1 VARPSKPILSPDLIY
16 RTALNQLDRT
26 GSLNMP
32 ELARELG
39 VSVSSVYHHVKGRTG
54 VLEGVRAVI
63 ADWDCGDPD
72 DWEEMVRRWAGHYR
86 NAFARHP
93 GAIPALVGQAVSDP
107 STLRQYD
114 ALATKLTNT
123 GFSARSIVL
132 SVSAL
137 DVLCLGAALDASA
150 PSMVW
155 TESPESS
162 SPLHDAAVEAGL
174 TDDRSRAAFEVQLG
188 WVIAGMSELLAADQT
203 ESVPRP
209 DLSTF
214 SERSSS

>member
-1 VARPSKPILSPDLIY
+1 MARPSKPILSPDLIC
-16 RTALNQLDRT
+16 RTALKQLDRT
-26 GSLNMP
+26 GNLNMP

-39 VSVSSVYHHVKGRTG
+39 VSVSSVYHHVNGRTG
-54 VLEGVRAVI
+54 VLEGVRALI

-72 DWEEMVRRWAGHYR
+72 DWTEMVRRWAGHYR
-86 NAFARHP
+86 DAFARHP
-93 GAIPALVGQAVSDP
+93 GAIPAMVGQPISDP

-114 ALATKLTNT
+114 ALAAKLDKA

-155 TESPESS
+155 TASADSS
-162 SPLHDAAVEAGL
+162 SPLHDAAVAVGL
-174 TDDRSRAAFEVQLG
+174 TEDRSREAFQLQLG
-188 WVIAGMSELLAADQT
+188 WVIAGMSDLLTADQG
-203 ESVPRP
+203 S
-209 DLSTF
+209 
-214 SERSSS
+214 

>member
-1 VARPSKPILSPDLIY
+1 MARPSKPILSPDLIY

-114 ALATKLTNT
+114 SLATKLTNT

-188 WVIAGMSELLAADQT
+188 WVIAGMSELLAADRT

>member
-32 ELARELG
+32 ELARELR

-86 NAFARHP
+86 DAFARHP

-107 STLRQYD
+107 TTLRQYD
-114 ALATKLTNT
+114 ALATKLTSA
-123 GFSARSIVL
+123 GFSARSVVL

-150 PSMVW
+150 PSMAW
-155 TESPESS
+155 KESPESN

-174 TDDRSRAAFEVQLG
+174 TDDRSRAAFDMQLG
-188 WVIAGMSELLAADQT
+188 WVIAGMSELLVADQT

-209 DLSTF
+209 ELSNF
-214 SERSSS
+214 SEGSSS